1 VSDATTSLPQDPA
14 VLQKLLIAALAERD
28 AARAEKEIAQAE
40 AERVIAQND
49 RLRHILH
56 QLNRGV
62 FGRSSEKLD
71 PDQIEMVLESF
82 EEGQARVETE
92 KVKASGKKRGSSRE
106 GTRKSLPAHLPRIE
120 VVVEPPDTACP
131 CCGGG
136 MHVIGEERSER
147 LDIIPAQYR
156 ALVTR
161 RPKYACRACE
171 GIIVQAPAPNR
182 LIEGG
187 LPSEGLVAHIITA
200 KFGDHLPL
208 YRQSQIMARQGIEM
222 DRSTLAS
229 WVGVAA
235 AELKPIYLQ
244 IRQNLLGSAKLY
256 ADETTAPVLDPG
268 RGRTKTGYFWSLA
281 RDDRPWSGHDGPSS
295 PSPATGPPA
304 VVYTYAPG
312 RGFEHAQALLG
323 GYSGIVQCDGYAAY
337 KKLADAGH
345 NGGPVTLAFCT
356 AHWRRKF
363 YEIAA
368 KGKPAPVANEALRRI
383 AALYAIEERIRGR
396 SAEERRIVR
405 QAETQPLME
414 ELKEW
419 LEKALQTLS
428 GHAETAKAIRYGLS
442 HWNGLIRFIEDGRIE
457 IDNNAIERSMRP
469 IALTRKNALFAGSD
483 QGAESWAIIAS
494 LVECCKLSG
503 INPEAYFTDVLT
515 KLVNLWPNDRIDQ
528 LLPWN
533 WTSSPNPQGA

>member
-1 VSDATTSLPQDPA
+1 VSDATTSFPQDPA
-14 VLQKLLIAALAERD
+14 VLHKLLIAALAERD

-49 RLRHILH
+49 RLRHIIH
-56 QLNRGV
+56 QLQRGV

-71 PDQIEMVLESF
+71 PDQIEMILESF
-82 EEGQARVETE
+82 EEGEARVETE
-92 KVKASGKKRGSSRE
+92 KAKASGNKTRSSRE
-106 GTRKSLPAHLPRIE
+106 GTRKSLPAHLRRIE
-120 VVVEPPDTACP
+120 VVVEPQDTACP

-136 MHVIGEERSER
+136 MHVIGEEKSER
-147 LDIIPAQYR
+147 LDVIPAQYR
-156 ALVTR
+156 VLVTR
-161 RPKYACRACE
+161 RPKFACRACE
-171 GIIVQAPAPNR
+171 GSIVQAPAPNR

-187 LPSEGLVAHIITA
+187 LPTEGLVAHIITA

-208 YRQSQIMARQGIEM
+208 YRQSQIMARQGIEI

-229 WVGVAA
+229 WVGIAA

-244 IRQNLLGSAKLY
+244 IRQNLLSSAKLY

-281 RDDRPWSGHDGPSS
+281 RDDRPWNGHDNASS

-312 RGFEHAQALLG
+312 RGSEHAQALLD

-363 YEIAA
+363 YEVASG
-368 KGKPAPVANEALRRI
+368 GKPAPIANEALRRI
-383 AALYAIEERIRGR
+383 AALYAIEDRIRGR

-405 QAETQPLME
+405 QAETRPLMD
-414 ELKEW
+414 ELKAW
-419 LEKALQTLS
+419 LEKSLQTLS
-428 GHAETAKAIRYGLS
+428 RHADTAKAIRYGLN
-442 HWNGLIRFIEDGRIE
+442 HWNGLIRFIDDGRIE
-457 IDNNAIERSMRP
+457 IDTNAIERSMRP
-469 IALTRKNALFAGSD
+469 IALTRKNALFGGSD

-494 LVECCKLSG
+494 IVECCKLNG
-503 INPEAYFTDVLT
+503 VNPEAYFTDVLT
-515 KLVNLWPNDRIDQ
+515 KLVNLWPNDHVDQ

-533 WTSSPNPQGA
+533 WVSSPKSQGA

>member
-1 VSDATTSLPQDPA
+1 
-14 VLQKLLIAALAERD
+14 
-28 AARAEKEIAQAE
+28 
-40 AERVIAQND
+40 
-49 RLRHILH
+49 
-56 QLNRGV
+56 
-62 FGRSSEKLD
+62 
-71 PDQIEMVLESF
+71 
-82 EEGQARVETE
+82 
-92 KVKASGKKRGSSRE
+92 
-106 GTRKSLPAHLPRIE
+106 
-120 VVVEPPDTACP
+120 
-131 CCGGG
+131 
-136 MHVIGEERSER
+136 MHVIGEEKSER
-147 LDIIPAQYR
+147 LDVIPAQYR
-156 ALVTR
+156 VLVTR

-171 GIIVQAPAPNR
+171 GTIVQAPAPNR

-187 LPSEGLVAHIITA
+187 LPTERLVAHIITA

-208 YRQSQIMARQGIEM
+208 YRQSQIMGRQGIEI

-244 IRQNLLGSAKLY
+244 IRQNLLSSAKLY

-281 RDDRPWSGHDGPSS
+281 RDDRPWNGHDNPSS
-295 PSPATGPPA
+295 PSEATGPPA

-312 RGFEHAQALLG
+312 RGFEHAQALLD
-323 GYSGIVQCDGYAAY
+323 GYSGIVQCDGYVAY
-337 KKLADAGH
+337 KKLAEAGH

-368 KGKPAPVANEALRRI
+368 KGKPAPIANEALRRI
-383 AALYAIEERIRGR
+383 AALYAIEDRIRGR

-405 QAETQPLME
+405 QAETRPLME
-414 ELKEW
+414 ELKTW
-419 LEKALQTLS
+419 LEKSLQTLS
-428 GHAETAKAIRYGLS
+428 GHADTAKAIRYGLS
-442 HWNGLIRFIEDGRIE
+442 HWNGLNRFIDDGRIE
-457 IDNNAIERSMRP
+457 IDTNAIERSMRP

-494 LVECCKLSG
+494 LVECCKLNDV
-503 INPEAYFTDVLT
+503 NPEAYFTDVLT

-533 WTSSPNPQGA
+533 WSSSPNQLGA

>member
-14 VLQKLLIAALAERD
+14 ALQILLIAALAERD
-28 AARAEKEIAQAE
+28 AARAEKEIAQAQ

-49 RLRHILH
+49 RLRHIIH
-56 QLNRGV
+56 QLQRGV

-82 EEGQARVETE
+82 EEGEARVETE
-92 KVKASGKKRGSSRE
+92 KVKADGKNTRSSRE
-106 GTRKSLPAHLPRIE
+106 WTRKSLPAHLARVE
-120 VVVEPPDTACP
+120 VVVEPQDTACP

-136 MHVIGEERSER
+136 MHVIGEEKSER
-147 LDIIPAQYR
+147 LDVIPAQYR
-156 ALVTR
+156 VLVTR

-171 GIIVQAPAPNR
+171 GTIVQAPAPNR

-187 LPSEGLVAHIITA
+187 LPTEGLVAHIITA

-208 YRQSQIMARQGIEM
+208 YRQSQIMARQGIEI

-229 WVGVAA
+229 WVGTAA

-281 RDDRPWSGHDGPSS
+281 RDDRPWNGHDSPSS

-312 RGFEHAQALLG
+312 RGFEHAQALLD

-363 YEIAA
+363 YEVAA
-368 KGKPAPVANEALRRI
+368 KGKPAPIANEALRRI
-383 AALYAIEERIRGR
+383 AALYAIEDRIRGR
-396 SAEERRIVR
+396 SAEERCIVR
-405 QAETQPLME
+405 QAETRPLIE
-414 ELKEW
+414 ELKAW
-419 LEKALQTLS
+419 LEKSLQTLS
-428 GHAETAKAIRYGLS
+428 RYADTAKAIRYGLS
-442 HWNGLIRFIEDGRIE
+442 HWNGLIRFIDDGRIE
-457 IDNNAIERSMRP
+457 IDTNAIERSMRP
-469 IALTRKNALFAGSD
+469 IALTRKNALFGGSD
-483 QGAESWAIIAS
+483 QGAEGWAIIAS
-494 LVECCKLSG
+494 LVECCKLNDV
-503 INPEAYFTDVLT
+503 NPEAYFTDVLT

-533 WTSSPNPQGA
+533 WASSPNSQGA